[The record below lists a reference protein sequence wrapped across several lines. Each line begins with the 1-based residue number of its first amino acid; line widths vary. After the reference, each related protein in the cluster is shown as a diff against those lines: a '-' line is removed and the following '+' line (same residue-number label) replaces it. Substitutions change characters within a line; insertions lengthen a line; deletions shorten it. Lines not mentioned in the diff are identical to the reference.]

1 MKKKYE
7 SKSAKLLR
15 KIFGKDVEEAKP
27 ELCPQCGE
35 EMFLLCISCG
45 LLPCQFHYI
54 CPKCP
59 REVISDKN
67 GLVENKKLTKEEL
80 IKRLSRKEL

>member
-1 MKKKYE
+1 MKKRN
-7 SKSAKLLR
+7 KSDPNKLLK
-15 KIFGKDVEEAKP
+15 KIFGKTVEEKKSERCP
-27 ELCPQCGE
+27 ECKG

-45 LLPCQFHYI
+45 LLPCRFHYI

-67 GLVENKKLTKEEL
+67 GLVENKKLTQEEL
-80 IKRLSRKEL
+80 IKRLSWKEL